1 MLEGTPPLALSYDD
15 VLLVPARSDVLPN
28 EVDVRSWFTRHI
40 QLNIPLVS
48 AAMDTVTEAQ
58 MAIAIA
64 QQGGIGVIH
73 KNLTIAEQAAE
84 VDKVKRSE
92 SGMIVDPITIRPN
105 RPVTEAV
112 GLMEKFHISGVPVTE
127 DDGTLVGILT
137 SRDLRFETNLDQRI
151 DNVMTKENLITA
163 PLGTDLDKAIEL
175 LHQHK
180 IEKLLVVDDQGHLKG
195 LITIKDIMK
204 RKNYPN
210 ACKDNLG
217 RLRVA
222 AAVGTGGD
230 LVERASKLVA
240 SNVDCLVLDS
250 AHGHST
256 GILKSVERL
265 KKEFENVDVVA
276 GNVSTAEGTRDLIS
290 AGADAVKIGQG
301 PGGICTT
308 RVVAGAGVPQIT
320 AISDAAREA
329 KPAGVPLIADGG
341 VKYSGDLVKAV
352 AAGASSVM
360 VGGMLAGTE
369 EAPGEKILYQGRT
382 FKEYRGMGSLG
393 AMQKKGGRERY
404 FQDGENIAEDKL
416 VPEGIE
422 GRVPYKGPAH
432 ITIFQLIGGLRSGM
446 GYCGTATIK
455 DLQEK
460 GRFVRI
466 SGAGLRESH
475 VHDVI
480 VTKEA
485 PNYQREP

>member
-1 MLEGTPPLALSYDD
+1 MLEENPPLALSYDD
-15 VLLVPARSDVLPN
+15 VLLVPAHSDVLPN
-28 EVDVRSWFTRHI
+28 EVDVRSWFTRNI
-40 QLNIPLVS
+40 QLNIPLIS

-73 KNLTIAEQAAE
+73 KNLTIDEQAAE

-92 SGMIVDPITIRPN
+92 SGMIVDPITIRPD

-112 GLMEKFHISGVPVTE
+112 KLMQKFHISGVPVTKK
-127 DDGTLVGILT
+127 DGKLVGILT
-137 SRDLRFETNLDQRI
+137 SRDLRFETNLAQRI

-163 PLGTDLDKAIEL
+163 PLGTDLDRAIEL

-180 IEKLLVVDDQGHLKG
+180 IEKLLVVDDQGLLKG

-210 ACKDNLG
+210 ACKDDLG

-222 AAVGTGGD
+222 AAVGTGED
-230 LVERASKLVA
+230 LVERASELVA
-240 SNVDCLVLDS
+240 NNVDCLVLDS

-256 GILKSVERL
+256 GILKSVERI
-265 KKEFENVDVVA
+265 KKEFEHVDVVA
-276 GNVSTAEGTRDLIS
+276 GNVSTAEGTKDLIS

-308 RVVAGAGVPQIT
+308 RVVAGAGIPQIT
-320 AISDAAREA
+320 AVSDAAKQA
-329 KPAGVPLIADGG
+329 DKAGVPLIADGG
-341 VKYSGDLVKAV
+341 VKYSGDLVKAI

-404 FQDGENIAEDKL
+404 FQDGEHVAEDKL

-446 GYCGTATIK
+446 GYCGTATIN
-455 DLQEK
+455 DLQK
-460 GRFVRI
+460 NGRFVRI